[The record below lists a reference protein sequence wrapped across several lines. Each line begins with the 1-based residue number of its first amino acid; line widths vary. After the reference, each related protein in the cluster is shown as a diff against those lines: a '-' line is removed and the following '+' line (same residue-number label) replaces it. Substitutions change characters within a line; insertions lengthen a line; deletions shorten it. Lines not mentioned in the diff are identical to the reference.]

1 MAILLTYAAGLIIGI
16 PVLPLWLCSYCSM
29 GAKNKKKVLTG
40 SHALRFFWITRTLL
54 PYARR
59 RDSAPPTS
67 EGHPLAEFCR
77 EHARS
82 PLWQKRSARLSLKTS
97 ISNRKGGSCCLY
109 LDTGE
114 TMQFYVD

>member
-59 RDSAPPTS
+59 RDSAPLLLKGTP
-67 EGHPLAEFCR
+67 
-77 EHARS
+77 
-82 PLWQKRSARLSLKTS
+82 WLSFVESMLVAGCG
-97 ISNRKGGSCCLY
+97 RDVLQG
-109 LDTGE
+109 
-114 TMQFYVD
+114 